1 MSFKDY
7 ITQIKKSVVFI
18 GKRFQNPLTNE
29 TINRFIGTGVLIIIQ
44 GINHIITA
52 KHVIIDPQTNDVTK
66 EMGVFY
72 NKKNGNI
79 GFVPLQE
86 INESIGFNWIFHTN
100 FEVDLAISPYSI
112 TAEQDVIVIPEQQL
126 LTIENLFETKDVFF
140 ISYQPGLE
148 NPNKIVPI
156 IRKGAISLIKDDKSF
171 YVDGFAF
178 PGNSGSPVF
187 VSPSPI
193 SFDQGGISIGGD
205 KHGDKM
211 IGIISSYLPYN
222 ETAISRQTGR
232 VMMVTQENTG
242 LSEVW
247 SLNLLKEICEYDEFK
262 SQIDAIKKRLPQK
275 KVNSQ

>member
-7 ITQIKKSVVFI
+7 ITHVKKSVVFI

-29 TINRFIGTGVLIIIQ
+29 TINVFNGTGVLLRIQ

-52 KHVIIDPQTNDVTK
+52 KHVITDTPANDITK

-79 GFVPLQE
+79 GFVPLQK
-86 INESIGFNWIFHTN
+86 INESIGFNWIFHAN
-100 FEVDLAISPYSI
+100 SEVDLAIAPY
-112 TAEQDVIVIPEQQL
+112 TVFAEQDVLVIPEEQL
-126 LTIENLFETKDVFF
+126 LTIENLFETKDVYF

-148 NPNKIVPI
+148 NPNKIIPI
-156 IRKGAISLIKDDKSF
+156 IRKGAIGLIKDDKSF
-171 YVDGFAF
+171 YIDGFAF
-178 PGNSGSPVF
+178 PGNSGSPVI
-187 VSPSPI
+187 VTPSPI
-193 SFDQGGISIGGD
+193 SFDGRGISIGGD
-205 KHGDKM
+205 KHGGKM

-222 ETAISRQTGR
+222 ETAVSMQTGR

-247 SLNLLKEICEYDEFK
+247 SINLLKEICEYDEFK
-262 SQIDAIKKRLPQK
+262 TQIDAIKKKFPQK
-275 KVNSQ
+275 KVNNQ

>member
-1 MSFKDY
+1 MSLKDY
-7 ITQIKKSVVFI
+7 ITLVKKSIVFI
-18 GKRFQNPLTNE
+18 GKRSQNPLTNE
-29 TINRFIGTGVLIIIQ
+29 AINRFIGTGVLIRIQ

-52 KHVIIDPQTNDVTK
+52 KHVIIDTQTNDITK

-86 INESIGFNWIFHTN
+86 INESKGFKWIFHAN
-100 FEVDLAISPYSI
+100 PEVDLAIAPY
-112 TAEQDVIVIPEQQL
+112 TVFAEQDVLLILEENL
-126 LTIENLFETKDVFF
+126 LTIENLFETKDVYF

-148 NPNKIVPI
+148 NPNKIIPI

-171 YVDGFAF
+171 YIDGFAF

-187 VSPSPI
+187 VTPSPI
-193 SFDQGGISIGGD
+193 SFDYRGVRVGGD
-205 KHGDKM
+205 QYGGKM

-222 ETAISRQTGR
+222 ETAISMQTGR

-247 SLNLLKEICEYDEFK
+247 SIDLLKEICESDEFN
-262 SQIDAIKKRLPQK
+262 SQIDAIKKRFPK
-275 KVNSQ
+275 KK